1 MTGGIR
7 EVLMGIYAVV
17 WAVVVVLTAVRT
29 GDVQPELWAGLGI
42 GEGALMAL
50 FRGEEALRKRRH
62 DLEDDE

>member
-17 WAVVVVLTAVRT
+17 WAVVVVLTAIRT

-42 GEGALMAL
+42 GEGALMAI
-50 FRGEEALRKRRH
+50 FRGDEALRKRSSH
-62 DLEDDE
+62 VEEDE